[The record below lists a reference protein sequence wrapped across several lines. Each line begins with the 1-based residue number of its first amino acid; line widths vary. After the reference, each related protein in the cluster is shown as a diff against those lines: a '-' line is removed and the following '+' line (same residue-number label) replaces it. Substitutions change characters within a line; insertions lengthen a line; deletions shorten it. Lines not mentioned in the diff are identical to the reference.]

1 MPKRTND
8 FQKLVFLVKKL
19 VAENSIVT
27 ESKFLIDLQTGAQRE
42 VDICIESSIGG
53 HNITISI
60 ECIKHKRKA
69 SVTWVET
76 MKAKHERL
84 PTNALVLV
92 SEAGFSKE
100 AQKVAQKYGIETLRF
115 DEVDENSV
123 DRLFGKTEALFF
135 RTFRFTPLKVI
146 ARVEEIGELPAEDV
160 DTLPD
165 NIIFKSDGSQLS
177 AIKNY
182 IESILHSGKFIE
194 SIGQQGDESHKNF
207 ELLIEKTIDE
217 VGNPLCLRKENPLII
232 RKIAYIKVSGTC
244 EISPPSKFPIKYG
257 KLGSV
262 QVAWGTGQFLEKDA
276 LLVATQD
283 DTGGRKLTIST
294 KA

>member
-53 HNITISI
+53 HNVTISI

-69 SVTWVET
+69 SVTWVEA

-115 DEVDENSV
+115 DEVDANSV

-146 ARVEEIGELPAEDV
+146 ARVEEIGGLPAEDV

-182 IESILHSGKFIE
+182 IESILHSRKFIE
-194 SIGQQGDESHKNF
+194 SIGQQGDELHKNF
-207 ELLIEKTIDE
+207 KLLIEKVIE
-217 VGNPLCLRKENPLII
+217 AVRNPL
-232 RKIAYIKVSGTC
+232 
-244 EISPPSKFPIKYG
+244 
-257 KLGSV
+257 
-262 QVAWGTGQFLEKDA
+262 
-276 LLVATQD
+276 
-283 DTGGRKLTIST
+283 
-294 KA
+294 